1 MVLGDN
7 GHGHLRDD
15 PLYHPMESGLAIL
28 PLPHLLRPERG
39 SVFLRPWA
47 IYPAIYDLARDM
59 ARHDCGL
66 DKLAFPWY
74 DTDGI
79 CDYCRNVDI
88 RLRPCLG
95 QVGCVFRMG
104 AMDH

>member
-1 MVLGDN
+1 
-7 GHGHLRDD
+7 
-15 PLYHPMESGLAIL
+15 MESGLAIL